1 MKVHPSALKHGVA
14 AEDAIQAA
22 EWSLWIQPLGGDN
35 PPMRELRLG
44 FDTRALLLET
54 VVLTF
59 EGGDEVI
66 IHAMPGRRKYL
77 DLLP

>member
-1 MKVHPSALKHGVA
+1 VKVHPGALKHGVS

-22 EWSLWIQPLGGDN
+22 SGRCGSSHLGGDG
-35 PPMRELRLG
+35 PPERELGLAS
-44 FDTRALLLET
+44 DTRALLLET
-54 VVLTF
+54 VVLIL

-66 IHAMPGRRKYL
+66 IHAMPARKKYL

>member
-1 MKVHPSALKHGVA
+1 MRVHPSALKHGVS
-14 AEDAIQAA
+14 AEDAIQSA
-22 EWSLWIQPLGGDN
+22 EWSLWIEPLGDDG
-35 PPMRELRLG
+35 PPTRELRLG

-54 VVLTF
+54 VVLIL

-66 IHAMPGRRKYL
+66 IHAMRARKKYL